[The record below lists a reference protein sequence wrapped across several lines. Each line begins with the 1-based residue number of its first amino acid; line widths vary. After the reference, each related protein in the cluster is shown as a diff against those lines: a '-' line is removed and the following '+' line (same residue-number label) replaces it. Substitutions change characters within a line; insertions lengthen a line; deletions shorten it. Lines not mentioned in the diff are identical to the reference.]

1 MGFWIQIR
9 WLGKGLQIASA
20 IVGGGISLV
29 ALETADTW
37 IRTFVTALLWALAI
51 GMLFELWY
59 DIHELKEEMKK
70 RRAK

>member
-29 ALETADTW
+29 ALETADAW
-37 IRTFVTALLWALAI
+37 IRTFVTALLWTLAT

-59 DIHELKEEMKK
+59 DIHELQKEMKK
-70 RRAK
+70 RTAK

>member
-29 ALETADTW
+29 ALETADAW
-37 IRTFVTALLWALAI
+37 IRTFVTALLWTLAI

-59 DIHELKEEMKK
+59 DIHELQKEMKK
-70 RRAK
+70 RTAK

>member
-29 ALETADTW
+29 ALETADAW
-37 IRTFVTALLWALAI
+37 IRTFVTALLWTLAI

-59 DIHELKEEMKK
+59 DIHELQEEVKK
-70 RRAK
+70 RTAK